1 MLEHNGY
8 EQELAVSDR
17 DRILELRHRELS
29 SEQMQRFEHYISE
42 IFTAFG
48 LDLQTPS
55 TVETPMRFLRALAE
69 ATGGYDGDPK
79 LITIFETEYRGQSE
93 GQPGQIIEGPIPFY
107 ALCEH
112 HGLPFFGQAYV
123 GYIPGEA
130 ILGISKLTRLVR
142 LFAQRFSVQER
153 LGEQIVGTLET
164 LLAPRGA
171 SVYLEAHHLC
181 VAMRGVRD
189 ANPLTRTTSWRGAY
203 TSDAALRSEFL
214 LQCGAGA
221 REHGEMRR

>member
-1 MLEHNGY
+1 MLG
-8 EQELAVSDR
+8 
-17 DRILELRHRELS
+17 LRSRELS
-29 SEQMQRFEHYISE
+29 SEQMQRFERYIGE

-55 TVETPMRFLRALAE
+55 TEETPRRFLQAMAE
-69 ATGGYDGDPK
+69 ATEGYNGDPK
-79 LITIFETEYRGQSE
+79 LVTIFETEYRGDAD
-93 GQPGQIIEGPIPFY
+93 GQPGQVIEGPIPFY

-123 GYIPGEA
+123 GYIPGES

-153 LGEQIVGTLET
+153 LGEQIVETLEN

-189 ANPLTRTTSWRGAY
+189 ASPSTRTTSWRGAY
-203 TSDAALRSEFL
+203 ASDPALRSEFL
-214 LQCGAGA
+214 LQCGAWTH
-221 REHGEMRR
+221 EHGDLML